1 MHNITR
7 LGKGLKRQRA
17 SVQFFQIDVNV
28 LRHVAVSRVLRVQIN
43 SAQLH
48 VGCVGGQAPIGGCTE
63 HGAPFP
69 RTQVYFTQFN
79 LFLHGGRDWQTLVIT
94 VKATKLNEF
103 N

>member
-17 SVQFFQIDVNV
+17 SVSFFQIDMDV
-28 LRHVAVSRVLRVQIN
+28 LRHVAVSRVLCVQIN
-43 SAQLH
+43 SVQLR
-48 VGCVGGQAPIGGCTE
+48 VRRVGGQALIGGCTT

-79 LFLHGGRDWQTLVIT
+79 LFLHGGRDG
-94 VKATKLNEF
+94 
-103 N
+103 